1 MSVWIRVRLTFILL
15 PVAKEAQG
23 KEKVLIAVDP
33 VILTIR
39 EDELQVLLIERSH
52 DPFEGELAFPGGFL
66 LANDHDLDAAA
77 ARKLAAET
85 GLDTSDLHMEQL
97 GAYGARDR
105 DPRGRVIAVAYLAI
119 QPSVSD
125 HAPDTAAGRPR
136 WHPVA
141 QLLTGRV
148 PLAFDHRQ
156 ILSDAVEAARRKL
169 EHTTLATAFCPPR
182 FTMADLR
189 RVYEVVWGLS
199 GLDPRNFHRKV
210 LSTKGFVV
218 ATRAKRQLANGRPA
232 TLYRRASTRAV
243 TLYPPMLRER
253 Y

>member
-1 MSVWIRVRLTFILL
+1 MTKQEVQV
-15 PVAKEAQG
+15 
-23 KEKVLIAVDP
+23 AVDP
-33 VILTIR
+33 VLLTIR
-39 EDELQVLLIERSH
+39 EDQLQVLLIVRRHE
-52 DPFEGELAFPGGFL
+52 PCKGELSFPGGFL
-66 LANDHDLDAAA
+66 WSTDNDLDAAA
-77 ARKLAAET
+77 ARKLATET
-85 GLDTSDLHMEQL
+85 GLDTSDIHMEQL
-97 GAYGARDR
+97 HAYGARDR
-105 DPRGRVIAVAYLAI
+105 DPRGRVVAVAYLAI

-125 HAPDTAAGRPR
+125 HASDTEAGRPN

-141 QLLTGRV
+141 SLLSGQV
-148 PLAFDHRQ
+148 PLAFDHRR
-156 ILSDAVEAARRKL
+156 ILADAVEAARRKL

-189 RVYEVVWGLS
+189 RVYEIVWGVG

-218 ATRAKRQLANGRPA
+218 ATRAKRQQANGRPA
-232 TLYRRASTRAV
+232 TLYRKASAQAV